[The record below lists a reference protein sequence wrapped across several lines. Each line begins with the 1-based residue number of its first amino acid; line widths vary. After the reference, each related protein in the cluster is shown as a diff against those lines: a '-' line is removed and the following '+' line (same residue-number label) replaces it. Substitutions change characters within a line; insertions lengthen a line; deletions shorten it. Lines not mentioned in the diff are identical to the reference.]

1 MTGKAPLKAGHNSQ
15 REDRVPQGRSPSRQM
30 PTKMAPKFRRHRE
43 GRSGARTARVL
54 LQINLATGEPAEF
67 KTFGQPSSSLSD
79 EVSSAVSGESE
90 ALSQAVRSAKAY
102 GEAFARPPGVPLKL

>member
-1 MTGKAPLKAGHNSQ
+1 
-15 REDRVPQGRSPSRQM
+15 
-30 PTKMAPKFRRHRE
+30 
-43 GRSGARTARVL
+43 

-90 ALSQAVRSAKAY
+90 ALSQAVLGKSLRRGVRQAPRCSTKAVKRRTRSLSFLSIDRSEQLIHGTRGRRAEHLVEVN
-102 GEAFARPPGVPLKL
+102 GLR